1 MKNKFRIGEIVI
13 VNGKG
18 KIYEKHFK
26 AIGIVEEKDY
36 YFNQ

>member
-18 KIYEKHFK
+18 KIYREFDTYIKIK
-26 AIGIVEEKDY
+26 LI
-36 YFNQ
+36 